1 MADLVIEHN
10 HLTAPAIRRFS
21 PIVAIVLLLA
31 LVPLISKATGDVFL
45 IRAFTRVILF
55 AMVAVALNIILG
67 LGGLISMMHAGLFGI
82 GAYTVAILAYHDFS
96 QERLFGVLPG
106 TSELLISLPC
116 AVLVTTVCAALF
128 GSVAVRTSGTYFIMI
143 TLAFNQ
149 MLYYFFVS
157 FQHYG
162 GEDGLQILSSTTL
175 AGFSST
181 DRIPFY
187 YICLVTLAGSLI
199 FTAKL
204 RESKFGLVLRAMA
217 QNERRVVAVG
227 LASNWYKLAAF
238 VISSALAGLAGG
250 LWANS
255 QQFVSPADM
264 SWIRSGD
271 FIVMIVLGGTRH
283 TLGPVM
289 GAVAYLMLELVLSSW
304 TTYWQLPL
312 GLFIVTVVV
321 FLHDGLAGAILGL
334 LPSRQ
339 AGL

>member
-1 MADLVIEHN
+1 MADLAISQS
-10 HLTAPAIRRFS
+10 HLVAPAVRRFS
-21 PIVAIVLLLA
+21 PIITIVVLLA
-31 LVPLISKATGDVFL
+31 LVPLISKVTGDIFL
-45 IRAFTRVILF
+45 IRAFTRVIIF

-82 GAYTVAILAYHDFS
+82 GAYTVAILAHHDFS
-96 QERLFGVLPG
+96 QVRLLGFVPG

-116 AVLVTTVCAALF
+116 AVLVTTLFAMLF

-162 GEDGLQILSSTTL
+162 GDDGLQILSSTTI
-175 AGFSST
+175 AGFDST
-181 DRIPFY
+181 NRIPSY
-187 YICLVTLAGSLI
+187 YICLIALAVSLI

-217 QNERRVVAVG
+217 QNERRVVALG

-250 LWANS
+250 LWANG

-283 TLGPVM
+283 TWGPVV

-312 GLFIVTVVV
+312 GLCIVGVVV
-321 FLHDGLAGAILGL
+321 FLHDGLVGAILSL

-339 AGL
+339 VKS